1 LEKTT
6 TTTNVSAVLLDRW
19 DSVANPGGKFP
30 KVVNAPVVQVQDTY
44 IEDGSYIRLKN
55 ITLGYNLPKAV
66 VEKIRAKQVRLYFSV
81 QNLVTITHYKG
92 LDPEVNFYDQNN
104 LQPGIDYGVYPNY
117 KTFQTGLNI
126 TF

>member
-1 LEKTT
+1 
-6 TTTNVSAVLLDRW
+6 LLDRW

-44 IEDGSYIRLKN
+44 IENGSYIRLKN
-55 ITLGYNLPKAV
+55 ITLGYNLPKAIASKV
-66 VEKIRAKQVRLYFSV
+66 RAKQIRLYLSA
-81 QNLVTITHYKG
+81 QNLLTITQYKG

-104 LQPGIDYGVYPNY
+104 LQPGIDYGVYPNNR
-117 KTFQTGLNI
+117 TFQTGLNI